1 MRGKILPRLSARL
14 RVIRAGASA
23 SASDARSPGRPP
35 PTAAENPR
43 PSSNGPKRFLQNP
56 ASPEGWRL
64 RPGCSPADLRSGPE
78 AAAARP
84 PSALEAG
91 AAFRQTPHPAFVR
104 SPLSPP
110 HLTPTSRRP
119 PGQVPPSPPGRRGG
133 ARSGLAS
140 AKAPA
145 RSELEA
151 ALPETGALGAE
162 PPRRRRAPPPPPDP
176 RRARAAALRRRPDR
190 AQERR
195 PPLILGEGRR
205 PRRRPGKPHRRPRAI
220 PWPRAEVAPGHR
232 QQAASS
238 PPRARPVRRRN
249 PRTSSATPRLSST
262 PPSSAAG
269 AGSTGPVLAR

>member
-14 RVIRAGASA
+14 RVIRAGAFA
-23 SASDARSPGRPP
+23 SASDARNPGRPP

-56 ASPEGWRL
+56 ASPEGWRP

-78 AAAARP
+78 AAAARSPLRLGSRRSIPPNPASRFRPVSALAAPSHPDLTP
-84 PSALEAG
+84 PSLDKFRPPRPGDG
-91 AAFRQTPHPAFVR
+91 AAPVPV
-104 SPLSPP
+104 SPP
-110 HLTPTSRRP
+110 PECRLGPNSRRP
-119 PGQVPPSPPGRRGG
+119 SP
-133 ARSGLAS
+133 
-140 AKAPA
+140 K
-145 RSELEA
+145 
-151 ALPETGALGAE
+151 
-162 PPRRRRAPPPPPDP
+162 
-176 RRARAAALRRRPDR
+176 RARPAPSRPAAAAALRRRPDR

-262 PPSSAAG
+262 PPFSAAG